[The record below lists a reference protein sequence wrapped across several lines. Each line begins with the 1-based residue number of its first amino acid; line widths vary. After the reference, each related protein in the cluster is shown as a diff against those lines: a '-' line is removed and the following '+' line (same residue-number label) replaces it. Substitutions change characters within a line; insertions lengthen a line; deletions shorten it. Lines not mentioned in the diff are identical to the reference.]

1 MAEEKK
7 PADTEPAPNS
17 PNPPAP
23 APTPVPVPTPTTE
36 QYAAKVVRY
45 IPGALVASYTTMLGL
60 ISEDP
65 THIFHLSWAV
75 FAVCLVLTPLYV
87 IYIPDS
93 IPENKECSKRFH
105 VLASVIAFC
114 AWAFAIGGPFAQLA
128 FYRPLYGSLV
138 LIMTTLA
145 IPLLEKV
152 LMKWEFFKT
161 KP

>member
-1 MAEEKK
+1 MAEEKEK
-7 PADTEPAPNS
+7 DKKLADAEPNPAP
-17 PNPPAP
+17 PVPPAP
-23 APTPVPVPTPTTE
+23 APVPTNE

-65 THIFHLSWAV
+65 THIFYLSWAV
-75 FAVCLVLTPLYV
+75 FAVCLVMTPLYV
-87 IYIPDS
+87 IFIPDS

-128 FYRPLYGSLV
+128 FYRPLYGALV
-138 LIMTTLA
+138 LIVTTLA

-152 LMKWEFFKT
+152 LMKFEFFRL